1 VFVTTDVHFPA
12 NILYDLDANN
22 DGDKLIFHELISGP
36 LSAFR
41 FGTPGGAP
49 IPKLDNTFNPK
60 ILYEEGGIFNFGL
73 VNVQKNPEDALVHL
87 KAQVVDDNGFTRPN
101 STLDLEPR

>member
-1 VFVTTDVHFPA
+1 M
-12 NILYDLDANN
+12 
-22 DGDKLIFHELISGP
+22 ISGP

-60 ILYEEGGIFNFGL
+60 ILYEEGRHIQLWPCKSSKKSRRYPGASQSSSG
-73 VNVQKNPEDALVHL
+73 
-87 KAQVVDDNGFTRPN
+87 
-101 STLDLEPR
+101 